1 MKKKIL
7 KHKSRG
13 MADVPQRLK
22 VINRKQL
29 HAVLATLSGR
39 KPYTSL
45 VAFALTPDARYV
57 LFATPKKTQKYK
69 NIAINNNVSLLI
81 NTAKNNSKDYKNA
94 EAVTIQGQAHTIRK
108 GRKRTELAS
117 TLAAKHPHLESFI
130 NSETTALV
138 MVEAEYCVHV
148 DSFQRVTNWR
158 FT

>member
-1 MKKKIL
+1 MNKKIL

-29 HAVLATLSGR
+29 HAVLATLSDR
-39 KPYTSL
+39 KPYMSL
-45 VAFALTPDARYV
+45 IAFALTPDARYV

-69 NIAINNNVSLLI
+69 NIAINKNVSLLI
-81 NTAKNNSKDYKNA
+81 NTAKNTSKDYKNA

-117 TLAAKHPHLESFI
+117 ILAEKNPHPESFI

>member
-57 LFATPKKTQKYK
+57 LFATPKKTQKHK

-81 NTAKNNSKDYKNA
+81 NTAKNTSKDYKNA

-117 TLAAKHPHLESFI
+117 ILAEKHPHLESFI

-148 DSFQRVTNWR
+148 DSFQRVSEWR
-158 FT
+158 LT